1 MLDASPGTNRYPC
14 CCDLVSCL
22 PPSCWLC
29 HIYSLLNQMPASG
42 SYSSCYI
49 NNTYYPAH
57 LDSFTPFVQNVRV
70 LHHYAPTSVAM
81 RQVCRLTLHLPP
93 HAATD
98 AGPLSQLPLQHNNTP
113 LHLAPCT
120 LHLVCR
126 QHTSLHPAQLQPL
139 SLSLVVLTNHHAGGC
154 CRLQTDLQTHLNAAS
169 WWTHRHHQ
177 QQLSYQQRH
186 CGASPGA
193 STHLP

>member
-14 CCDLVSCL
+14 CCNLVSCL

-49 NNTYYPAH
+49 NNTYHPAH

-81 RQVCRLTLHLPP
+81 RQVWRLTLHLPP

-98 AGPLSQLPLQHNNTP
+98 AGHSPSCLCSTTTP
-113 LHLAPCT
+113 PCTLHLAPCISYAASTPPCT
-120 LHLVCR
+120 LHSCNPYLF
-126 QHTSLHPAQLQPL
+126 P
-139 SLSLVVLTNHHAGGC
+139 
-154 CRLQTDLQTHLNAAS
+154 
-169 WWTHRHHQ
+169 WW
-177 QQLSYQQRH
+177 
-186 CGASPGA
+186 
-193 STHLP
+193 